1 MDRRYFL
8 QYCVSL
14 SVYMLE
20 AQFVTPWTIAHQP
33 PLFIG
38 FPRQEYWREFPFLN
52 PGNLFNTLLTYR
64 INTYADMEAF
74 YNKNFNI

>member
-14 SVYMLE
+14 SVDMLE